1 MRNWCPFFTFFC
13 YKRVISVFLRIN
25 LLFSGGRG
33 EICMKFFH
41 HIAINVAASFAALS
55 AFALVACD
63 DSSSASNDE
72 PVKSSSSVSEPGSSS
87 VPESS
92 SEKCDVKVE
101 DCDALPATCDKE
113 GAIETREDGNAKYGY
128 SYKYYRC
135 ETGAWTERPA
145 SVLCDTAGVSKGG
158 ICRVQTNFAGFQFG
172 KSSWTC
178 YKYAGKGAWE
188 ETNCPAGPDKEC
200 NEENKGARELL
211 TLTNDALFYKCM
223 GEEWV
228 EMSMEDYYCA
238 TGKEVVGDTCSFELS
253 GKKYYFRYD
262 SVDTDVGKW
271 TEGTFD
277 PELGFCTVRDDM
289 YWKRPYAKKGEEYYY
304 CAATAWLPTS
314 LVPRQYTD
322 PRKEGLT
329 DEEYDK
335 LDLPKDAKVGDRAD
349 GLLEYCDFNRDMGDL
364 ESHVY
369 DFCYSVN
376 HYRYREDG
384 SWTKETLE
392 DKHEDEVNLDSLP
405 CGGSTW
411 CCAETEGMTQRTF
424 YAFDQPE
431 RLYQCVSGEVVL
443 VEYLWNRY
451 EKKDSAE

>member
-1 MRNWCPFFTFFC
+1 
-13 YKRVISVFLRIN
+13 
-25 LLFSGGRG
+25 
-33 EICMKFFH
+33 MKFFH

-63 DSSSASNDE
+63 DSSSASSDDT
-72 PVKSSSSVSEPGSSS
+72 PKSSSSV

-178 YKYAGKGAWE
+178 YKYAGEGAWE

-253 GKKYYFRYD
+253 SKKYYFRYD
-262 SVDTDVGKW
+262 SVDTDVGRW

-277 PELGFCTVRDDM
+277 PELGFCTVLDDM

-304 CAATAWLPTS
+304 CAGTAWLPTS

-384 SWTKETLE
+384 SWTKETIE

-451 EKKDSAE
+451 EEKDSAE